1 MTSSPEPGRSLAAH
15 LERLTAMMQAMDADQ
30 KAYEEWLLRV
40 DADVNG
46 RIAATEDELAVIR
59 TDTNRRIAESDLRI
73 ETIRTDTDRRIA
85 ESDLRI
91 EAMRTD
97 TDRRIEAIRAESVER
112 YRAHLEWVQ
121 AMETQV
127 ARHHET
133 IKGLLDGLVQAQA
146 DISRLDAAS

>member
-40 DADVNG
+40 DADVNA

-59 TDTNRRIAESDLRI
+59 A
-73 ETIRTDTDRRIA
+73 DTDRRIA

-91 EAMRTD
+91 EAMRAD
-97 TDRRIEAIRAESVER
+97 TDRRIEAIRAESAER

-121 AMETQV
+121 AMESQV

>member
-1 MTSSPEPGRSLAAH
+1 MTSSPEPGRPLAAH

-40 DADVNG
+40 DADVNA

-59 TDTNRRIAESDLRI
+59 A
-73 ETIRTDTDRRIA
+73 
-85 ESDLRI
+85 
-91 EAMRTD
+91 D
-97 TDRRIEAIRAESVER
+97 TDRRIEAIRAESAER

-121 AMETQV
+121 AMESQV